1 LTIEDTASEDEQRYV
16 STGMDA
22 LGRILVVV
30 FTYRGNGI
38 RLISARRAIKKER
51 QHYEA
56 GI

>member
-16 STGMDA
+16 STGMDS

-51 QHYEA
+51 QYYEA